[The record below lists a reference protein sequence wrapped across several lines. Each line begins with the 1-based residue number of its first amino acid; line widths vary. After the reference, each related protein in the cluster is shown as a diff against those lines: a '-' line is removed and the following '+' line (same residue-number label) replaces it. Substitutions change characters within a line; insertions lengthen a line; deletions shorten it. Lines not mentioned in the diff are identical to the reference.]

1 MGFVPA
7 LSRVAGR
14 KRGGS
19 GWRQWIQ
26 RPFYSFFSR
35 VFPQDAPFNAALI
48 SVSFPVSVPLFAI
61 AVICIT
67 LTTSQQPLRI
77 TSLHIP
83 VSGWKL
89 LGRESHYTYDLTEP
103 LNKQKAQTVDRC
115 GTFKCSQMRFMYE
128 RKNKEWKTVLSG
140 MKLHPVFIELSA
152 LPQKRGLQ
160 RRQCHNTSHSKW
172 TIKKRM
178 IFILNSLIECDLFKI

>member
-1 MGFVPA
+1 MD
-7 LSRVAGR
+7 SET
-14 KRGGS
+14 
-19 GWRQWIQ
+19 
-26 RPFYSFFSR
+26 FYSFFSR

-67 LTTSQQPLRI
+67 LTTSQQPLWI

-89 LGRESHYTYDLTEP
+89 LGRESYYTYDLTE
-103 LNKQKAQTVDRC
+103 LLKKAQTVDRC

-128 RKNKEWKTVLSG
+128 NERKNKWKTVLSG

-160 RRQCHNTSHSKW
+160 RRQCHSTSHSKW

-178 IFILNSLIECDLFKI
+178 IFILNSLIECDLFKV